1 MSRYSIITVNRNNAD
16 GLKKTIVSVINQT
29 YDDYE
34 YIIIDGNSTDDSVK
48 VIKQF
53 SDKVTYWIS
62 EPDGGIYNAMNKG
75 ISVSTGDYL
84 LFLNSSDVFYDERV
98 LELVDKNHHNC
109 DLIIGRESLGGASPT
124 VFNPKVITMMSLFQK
139 PLPHQATFINRKLFI
154 NTRYDEKYKIVAD
167 WKFWI
172 QKIIIENCSYEY
184 IDAVIDVFD
193 MNGVSLNSHGLG
205 SNECDLL
212 FSEVLYKRCVPD
224 YVKYNHLDDKWV
236 ELGHK
241 IFYRRNFKTLI
252 YKILSL
258 IIK

>member
-124 VFNPKVITMMSLFQK
+124 VFNLKVITMMSLFQK

-184 IDAVIDVFD
+184 IDVVIDVFD